1 MRALTS
7 RNEVDTMFLK
17 GRMSIENGSP
27 EKGSDNM
34 DIRFPNLNLV
44 LDYVGTGITI
54 FGFEIRFYGVMIALG
69 FLAGLCLAQREAKR
83 TGQDP
88 EIYLDYLL
96 TMVVPAIIGAR
107 AYYVIFSWD
116 YYKENLGEIFLIR
129 NGGLAI
135 YGGVLAAIV
144 TLFIFCKV
152 RKQSPLLMAD
162 TAAMGLLAGQIIGR
176 WGNFFNREAFGGYT
190 DGLFAMQI
198 PLSFFSDG
206 RISDVL
212 NGEILEHIVSVGG
225 GDYIQVQPT
234 FLYEGLWNLGVLLF
248 LIWFRKRK
256 TRDGQMMA
264 IYFVGYGIG
273 RFFIEGM
280 RTDSLLLFGTGFRV
294 SQCLALILIIIGSGL
309 LIRFMKKN

>member
-1 MRALTS
+1 
-7 RNEVDTMFLK
+7 
-17 GRMSIENGSP
+17 
-27 EKGSDNM
+27 M

-54 FGFEIRFYGVMIALG
+54 FGFEIRFYGMMIALG

-96 TMVVPAIIGAR
+96 TMVIPAIIGAR

-116 YYKENLGEIFLIR
+116 YYKENLSEIFLIR

-225 GDYIQVQPT
+225 VDYIQVQPT

-280 RTDSLLLFGTGFRV
+280 RTDSLLLFGTAFRV

>member
-1 MRALTS
+1 
-7 RNEVDTMFLK
+7 
-17 GRMSIENGSP
+17 
-27 EKGSDNM
+27 M

-54 FGFEIRFYGVMIALG
+54 FGFEIRFYGMMIALG
-69 FLAGLCLAQREAKR
+69 FLAGLCLAQREAER

-116 YYKENLGEIFLIR
+116 YYKENLGEIFLVR

-135 YGGVLAAIV
+135 YGGVLTAIV

-225 GDYIQVQPT
+225 VDYIQVQPT
-234 FLYEGLWNLGVLLF
+234 FLYEGLWNFGVLLF

-280 RTDSLLLFGTGFRV
+280 RTDSLLLFGTAFRV

>member
-1 MRALTS
+1 
-7 RNEVDTMFLK
+7 
-17 GRMSIENGSP
+17 
-27 EKGSDNM
+27 M

-54 FGFEIRFYGVMIALG
+54 FGFEIRFYGMMIALG

-96 TMVVPAIIGAR
+96 TMVIPAIIGAR

-225 GDYIQVQPT
+225 VDYIQVQPT

-280 RTDSLLLFGTGFRV
+280 RTDSLLLFGTAFRV

>member
-225 GDYIQVQPT
+225 VDYIQVQPT
-234 FLYEGLWNLGVLLF
+234 FLYE
-248 LIWFRKRK
+248 
-256 TRDGQMMA
+256 
-264 IYFVGYGIG
+264 
-273 RFFIEGM
+273 
-280 RTDSLLLFGTGFRV
+280 
-294 SQCLALILIIIGSGL
+294 
-309 LIRFMKKN
+309 